1 MNRISDLFIEKVAA
15 YNGEPILINDW
26 CHFVTFDAMGDIAFG
41 KTYGQLESGKKHQA
55 IALIHQWLGF
65 SVYAIQV
72 PWLSVLLQN
81 TPGVEDPT
89 TVLRRFSESCL
100 EERKKVS
107 WLSHHGLDR
116 KENQRIQ

>member
-26 CHFVTFDAMGDIAFG
+26 CHFITFDAMGDIAFG
-41 KTYGQLESGKKHQA
+41 KSYGQLESGKIHKG

-65 SVYAIQV
+65 SVYALQV
-72 PWLSVLLQN
+72 PWLMVLAQHI
-81 TPGVEDPT
+81 PGIEDPT
-89 TVLRRFSESCL
+89 TILRKFSESCL
-100 EERKKVS
+100 KEREKVS
-107 WLSHHGLDR
+107 WLSHHGLVW